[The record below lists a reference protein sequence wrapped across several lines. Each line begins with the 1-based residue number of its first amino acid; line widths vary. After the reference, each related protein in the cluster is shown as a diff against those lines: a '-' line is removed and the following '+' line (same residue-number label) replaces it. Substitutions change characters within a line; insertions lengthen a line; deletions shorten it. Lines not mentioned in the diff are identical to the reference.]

1 MTGIEFILVLIAWAI
16 GGGSP
21 GPATLAIAGTSMNR
35 GRGAGLAV
43 AAGIVSGSA
52 CWGLAAALGLSALMV
67 AHVWLVEVL
76 RYVGAAY
83 LLYLAAKAARS
94 AVSDKPL
101 MPVAA
106 GLGGI
111 AGLFVKGLLIHLT
124 NPKAILG
131 WGAVFAIAVPIG
143 APQGVVFET
152 YGALLAVS
160 CAVFFGYALIFSA
173 PPFVRGYQ
181 RMRRWFEGAFAI
193 LFGLAGLKILT
204 ARLT

>member
-1 MTGIEFILVLIAWAI
+1 MMGFEFAIVLLAWAI

-35 GRGAGLAV
+35 GRPAGMAV
-43 AAGIVSGSA
+43 AAGIVVGSA
-52 CWGLAAALGLSALMV
+52 MWGLAAALGLSALMA
-67 AHVWLVEVL
+67 AHVWIVEVL
-76 RYVGAAY
+76 RYVGATY
-83 LLYLAAKAARS
+83 LLFLAFKSARS
-94 AVSDKPL
+94 AFSDKPL

-106 GLGGI
+106 GQGRLGR
-111 AGLFVKGLLIHLT
+111 LFTKGLLIHLT

-143 APQGVVFET
+143 STQVVVFET
-152 YGALLAVS
+152 YAALLTVS
-160 CAVFFGYALIFSA
+160 CCVFFGYALVFSTEV
-173 PPFVRGYQ
+173 FVRGYQ
-181 RMRRWFEGAFAI
+181 RLRRWFEGAFAL

>member
-1 MTGIEFILVLIAWAI
+1 MPVAEFVLILLAWAI

-35 GRGAGLAV
+35 GRRAGVAV
-43 AAGIVSGSA
+43 AAGIVLGSA
-52 CWGLAAALGLSALMV
+52 TWGLAAALGLSALM
-67 AHVWLVEVL
+67 AANAWIVEVL

-83 LLYLAAKAARS
+83 LLYLAFKSARS
-94 AVSDKPL
+94 AFSEKPL

-106 GLGGI
+106 GQGHLSR
-111 AGLFVKGLLIHLT
+111 LFAKGLLVHLT

-131 WGAVFAIAVPIG
+131 WGAVFAIAVPVG
-143 APQGVVFET
+143 ATQVAIFET

-160 CAVFFGYALIFSA
+160 CCVFFGYALVFST
-173 PPFVRGYQ
+173 PVFVRGYQ
-181 RMRRWFEGAFAI
+181 RLRRLFEGAFAL